1 MKSQLAMCILAL
13 WVCATMSFFT
23 VPLSTSRSFVA
34 TSRSRK
40 GSTTALTGVYRQR
53 KRQPGKA
60 EFAEIAVQPQDAP
73 FGAWR
78 TKLKVFA
85 ALFRQLLK
93 GLKERFLA
101 LFRPFFPKTYTV
113 YVLKCENGKF
123 YVGST
128 GRTGR
133 RKKERLREH
142 MSTRGGSAWT
152 RLHRPLSVVEERTKI
167 PAAYYLGVESAVTAE
182 YMFREGVNNV
192 RGAQFSSPAL
202 LTQEN
207 IGALTAFL
215 GHYLQ
220 ASYKDVGAQ
229 LLKSLPPAPS
239 PPAPPQTAAQA
250 RPLGLGPA
258 PTSYPSSKKPTRRGG
273 GKGGR
278 ALAAELPVPTAAAA
292 IAAAAAAAE
301 QQQSEWGAGSA
312 CYRCGRFGHY
322 RSSCTETF
330 DIKGVM
336 L

>member
-1 MKSQLAMCILAL
+1 MLWNYRGMKNQLAMCILAL

-34 TSRSRK
+34 TRRTW
-40 GSTTALTGVYRQR
+40 STTALSGVYRQR
-53 KRQPGKA
+53 KRQP

-142 MSTRGGSAWT
+142 MSTRGGSVWT
-152 RLHRPLSVVEERTKI
+152 RLHRPLSVIEERTKI

-182 YMFREGVNNV
+182 YMFKEGVNNV

-207 IGALTAFL
+207 IGALTGFL

-239 PPAPPQTAAQA
+239 PPAPPQAAAQA

-258 PTSYPSSKKPTRRGG
+258 PTPHPYPPSKKPTRRGG

-278 ALAAELPVPTAAAA
+278 AFAAELPVPTAAAA
-292 IAAAAAAAE
+292 TVEE